1 MNEANEVRAETRCCW
16 SQLTWQ
22 LAYSQQSDRGLTLI
36 LAHAHNASLDIQK
49 LSKQNILIR
58 V

>member
-1 MNEANEVRAETRCCW
+1 MNEAYEGRAETRCCW

-22 LAYSQQSDRGLTLI
+22 LAYLQQSDCGLTLN
-36 LAHAHNASLDIQK
+36 LAHAHNALLDIQK
-49 LSKQNILIR
+49 LSKHTFLY